1 MSFSGL
7 RWTSR
12 DGGAEDFAVA
22 HGNPRPDP
30 APLIVVAVMLSRY
43 DEDSWVD
50 IHDTLGTILTLS
62 ERSRNDP
69 AFQHE
74 SRDQAVIERALNAV
88 PGREAWRPFEIEVD
102 GTRRA
107 LNDRTLAGTGSQC
120 TTWET
125 SPLRPCPARWK

>member
-1 MSFSGL
+1 VSVRRPRSPDAVQDASCR
-7 RWTSR
+7 RWLVVSV
-12 DGGAEDFAVA
+12 D
-22 HGNPRPDP
+22 NPRPDP

-50 IHDTLGTILTLS
+50 IHDTLGIILTLS

-88 PGREAWRPFEIEVD
+88 PGREAWAAI
-102 GTRRA
+102 
-107 LNDRTLAGTGSQC
+107 
-120 TTWET
+120 
-125 SPLRPCPARWK
+125 

>member
-1 MSFSGL
+1 MPIFGLPSSFSRL

-74 SRDQAVIERALNAV
+74 LRDQAVIERV
-88 PGREAWRPFEIEVD
+88 ERRPG
-102 GTRRA
+102 
-107 LNDRTLAGTGSQC
+107 
-120 TTWET
+120 
-125 SPLRPCPARWK
+125 ARGVAAI

>member
-1 MSFSGL
+1 
-7 RWTSR
+7 
-12 DGGAEDFAVA
+12 
-22 HGNPRPDP
+22 
-30 APLIVVAVMLSRY
+30 MLSRY

-88 PGREAWRPFEIEVD
+88 PGREAWRPFEIEVAET
-102 GTRRA
+102 GGA

-125 SPLRPCPARWK
+125 STSTSMPSTLEVR